1 MGKKVAIVLRALSS
15 QTRVE
20 IIKALLKDQM
30 HITALAKRLGISV
43 PVAAKHVRIL
53 EKAGLIE
60 RREYGRSHILR
71 ARGDRIYGIFDAFA
85 ERLNVKLS
93 RGSSV
98 LDALK
103 MTCAVETKRVND
115 SELLISIDGKEGYYL
130 YEVNSR
136 LADIP
141 MNNYKVK
148 NNDEILLKRLIPIT
162 EKKITVNIR

>member
-1 MGKKVAIVLRALSS
+1 MLKALSS
-15 QTRVE
+15 QKRIE
-20 IIKALLKDQM
+20 IIKTLSKEQM
-30 HITALAKRLGISV
+30 HISALAKRLKISV

-60 RREYGRSHILR
+60 RKEYGRSHVLK
-71 ARGDRIYGIFDAFA
+71 ARGDRLYEILDAFA
-85 ERLNVKLS
+85 ERSTVKLS

-103 MTCAVETKRVND
+103 MTCAVETKRIND

-130 YEVNSR
+130 YEVNNR

-141 MNNYKVK
+141 MNNYKLK
-148 NNDEILLKRLIPIT
+148 NNDEIQLKRLIPIT
-162 EKKITVNIR
+162 ERKITVTIR

>member
-1 MGKKVAIVLRALSS
+1 MLKALSS

-20 IIKALLKDQM
+20 IIKTLMKDQL
-30 HITALAKRLGISV
+30 HISSLAKRLGISV

-60 RREYGRSHILR
+60 RKEYGRSHVLK
-71 ARGDRIYGIFDAFA
+71 ARGDRIYEILDAFA
-85 ERLNVKLS
+85 EKLNVKLS

-162 EKKITVNIR
+162 EKKIIVNVR